1 MLDMPLISCEVSF
14 ILTWSRE
21 CVITSM
27 ERRVI
32 TNTRRDA
39 SPTNAT
45 SQIKDTKLFVPVVT
59 LSTENDKKT
68 LRTIKNRI

>member
-1 MLDMPLISCEVSF
+1 MPLINCDVSF

-39 SPTNAT
+39 SPTNST